1 MQERRFE
8 MLEKAR
14 IIKTKKPS
22 SGPAWPL
29 PYRSDARGRKKG
41 LSGSRLQPSFEGVFR
56 EKIRSIKTEIRTLRE
71 TSAENDSV
79 VRKEEGM
86 RKERLSAVKENSP
99 AVPQVRDSINY
110 YLSKIKKF
118 TLLTA
123 EEERTVSEKTA
134 RGDLKARQKMIESN
148 LRLVVNMARRYISK
162 GFPFEDLIEEGNVGL
177 IMAVERFRPS
187 KGCRFSTYAT
197 YWIKQSIERAI
208 ANKANVV
215 RLPVHVSNDLYRI
228 MKVSRDLK
236 MTLHREPSLTEI
248 SEKTGF
254 TGRYVKKLDMIYRKS
269 CSLETVLPDGSDQ
282 TLLDKLED
290 FRFPAPIEKI
300 EHSDRAEKI
309 KGWLTEL
316 DDNERAIIKLRFGL
330 DDDEPRTLEEIG
342 SSFGV
347 TRERV
352 RQIESRALGKLRE
365 AVTRSDILSL
375 EAI

>member
-1 MQERRFE
+1 
-8 MLEKAR
+8 MLEKTRTISKLGTRGAR
-14 IIKTKKPS
+14 PGS
-22 SGPAWPL
+22 WPL
-29 PYRSDARGRKKG
+29 PYRSSGKTGHTQYLQLLPVFEKSYGQKIKSMQEELKKLRKTAKAEMVIKIG
-41 LSGSRLQPSFEGVFR
+41 GILKKEKTGGPR
-56 EKIRSIKTEIRTLRE
+56 EKEHD
-71 TSAENDSV
+71 A
-79 VRKEEGM
+79 
-86 RKERLSAVKENSP
+86 NS
-99 AVPQVRDSINY
+99 QIRDSINL

-118 TLLTA
+118 NLLTA
-123 EEERTVSEKTA
+123 EEEKTLA
-134 RGDLKARQKMIESN
+134 ERVAKGDGKARERMIESN

-177 IMAVERFRPS
+177 IMAVERFRPA

-236 MTLHREPSLTEI
+236 MSLQREPSLNEI

-254 TGRYVKKLDMIYRKS
+254 SGRYVKKLDTIYRKS

-282 TLLDKLED
+282 TLLDKLID
-290 FRFPAPIEKI
+290 DRFPAPVEKI
-300 EHSDRAEKI
+300 EIQDRAEKI
-309 KGWLTEL
+309 SAWLL
-316 DDNERAIIKLRFGL
+316 DLDENERAIIKLRFGL
-330 DDDEPRTLEEIG
+330 EDDEPRTLEEIG
-342 SSFGV
+342 TSFGV

-365 AVTRSDILSL
+365 AATGSDIFSL

>member
-1 MQERRFE
+1 
-8 MLEKAR
+8 MLEKIR
-14 IIKTKKPS
+14 TSKTKKLGA
-22 SGPAWPL
+22 GPTWPL
-29 PYRSDARGRKKG
+29 PYRTEIRRKSAKALSD
-41 LSGSRLQPSFEGVFR
+41 SRLQPTFESEY
-56 EKIRSIKTEIRTLRE
+56 EKKIQTMKDEVKQLRKTSL
-71 TSAENDSV
+71 AVVNDNAAKE
-79 VRKEEGM
+79 KEEG
-86 RKERLSAVKENSP
+86 RKERIATPKESESSI
-99 AVPQVRDSINY
+99 PQVRDSINY

-123 EEERTVSEKTA
+123 EEERTLAEKVTK
-134 RGDLKARQKMIESN
+134 GDSRARQRMIESN

-228 MKVSRDLK
+228 MKVTRDLK
-236 MTLHREPSLTEI
+236 MTLHREPTLIEI

-254 TGRYVKKLDMIYRKS
+254 TGRYVKKLDTIYRKS

-290 FRFPAPIEKI
+290 DRFPAPIEKI
-300 EHSDRAEKI
+300 EHTDRADKI
-309 KGWLTEL
+309 KGWLLEL

-342 SSFGV
+342 CSFGV

-365 AVTRSDILSL
+365 AVTRSDIQSL
-375 EAI
+375 EGI